1 MGGGGP
7 GLYRGGRSGELAYTV
22 YDAPEGKL
30 EGLFA
35 GTGAE
40 MPNAIGLVGGFP
52 GSSIRVAQVTETDVE
67 NRLSSGVRLPEQLG
81 DIEGKLEILC
91 CKHEHSVIALGD
103 VWYHSW

>member
-1 MGGGGP
+1 
-7 GLYRGGRSGELAYTV
+7 
-22 YDAPEGKL
+22 
-30 EGLFA
+30 
-35 GTGAE
+35 

-103 VWYHSW
+103 VWYHSWQGGGGYGDPLERDPDLSLIHI